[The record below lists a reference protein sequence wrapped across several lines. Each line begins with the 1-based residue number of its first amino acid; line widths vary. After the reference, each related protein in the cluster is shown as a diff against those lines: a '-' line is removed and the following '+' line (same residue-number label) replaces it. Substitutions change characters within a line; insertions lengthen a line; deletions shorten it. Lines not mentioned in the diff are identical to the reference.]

1 MRDITYFFVHSEE
14 VCYNKKVIFLSKM
27 YIIYYRL
34 SIMGGIKVKKIE
46 LKTKLIILGICGL
59 LLLTLFAIGVKLKYD
74 EKSEDKLILR
84 EGEMITTKEVKY
96 LLSFLAI
103 EEIEL
108 LKEDTFFTF
117 KDFQNTIPYLAN
129 KLSLDEDSIQ
139 DKASF
144 KIQEEDQRKAV
155 LVKEFLEIYESCIES
170 MEAEDSLFK
179 ENKLFLVGI
188 PDEYKDNES
197 NNIMS
202 TDLGKFDVSNTL
214 DYGSFHINDELRKQ
228 EDYKLNYH
236 EFKIDDFINHKVNAV
251 VYDDKILYV
260 KEILAEET
268 ILYNA
273 WITKGSDKTIN
284 AFIHGVTK
292 QFETRHSLSKEISEV
307 VGDIAVENREVVG
320 IRMKPD
326 RIDGKVLLT
335 DKEYIE
341 VEGYGKIPLDE
352 NYKIYK
358 IYGELAQE
366 LTNNILVGY
375 ETTDFIVANG
385 KIVSALI
392 KGPIKAENI
401 RVLLKTKGFE
411 NYYHQG
417 ISFTSDKD
425 FSVTSLE
432 EITSYPAGTTL
443 TYNVADDALSKGR
456 LTIRPDD
463 ETGKITILSMERS
476 YGNPSYRG
484 AVELAPTDNGILIV
498 NELPLEEYLYAVIPS
513 EMPSYYSMEALKSQA
528 VCARSYAYN
537 HLISNS
543 LKEYGAHVDD
553 SVSYQVY
560 NNHEENEETILAVK
574 DTYGKVLTHGG
585 LVVDAYYFST
595 SSGHTASVGEVWNGD
610 AQYLI
615 GKLQQVQNE
624 DVVPVAYTDKEI
636 DFSNEETFRNFIL
649 NPTYQTYDSE
659 FAWYRWKVN
668 LPFKE
673 LSNSIN
679 SKIGSR
685 YKANPDYIQT
695 LSKNDEG
702 EEVFESLAI
711 DSIGNL
717 QDIQIL
723 KREKSGII
731 TEIKLVGD
739 QRTVKIIG
747 EYNIRMLLSPGDQK
761 IVRQDGSEVS
771 QSMLPSA
778 FFIMD
783 KGNTDITISGGG
795 YGHGVG
801 MSQNGAKAMA
811 DMGKEYNEILKH
823 YYSGAEIGYI
833 YE

>member
-1 MRDITYFFVHSEE
+1 M
-14 VCYNKKVIFLSKM
+14 
-27 YIIYYRL
+27 
-34 SIMGGIKVKKIE
+34 KKIE

-74 EKSEDKLILR
+74 EKNKDKLILR
-84 EGEMITTKEVKY
+84 EGEMITTKEVEY

-103 EEIEL
+103 EETEL

-117 KDFQNTIPYLAN
+117 KDFQNIIPSLAN
-129 KLSLDEDSIQ
+129 KLSIDEDSMLN
-139 DKASF
+139 KASF

-155 LVKEFLEIYESCIES
+155 LLEEFLEIYEAFIES
-170 MEAEDSLFK
+170 MQAEDSLFK
-179 ENKLFLVGI
+179 ESKLFLVGI

-197 NNIMS
+197 KNIMA
-202 TDLGKFDVSNTL
+202 TDQGKFDVSNTL
-214 DYGSFHINDELRKQ
+214 DYGSFRINDELTKE

-236 EFKIDDFINHKVNAV
+236 EFKIDDFINHKVKAV

-273 WITKGSDKTIN
+273 WITKGSDTTIN

-292 QFETRHSLSKEISEV
+292 EFETRHSLSEEIKEVI
-307 VGDIAVENREVVG
+307 GDIVVENREIVG

-375 ETTDFIVANG
+375 ETTDFIVADG

-401 RVLLKTKGFE
+401 RVLLKTNGYE
-411 NYYHQG
+411 SYYHKG
-417 ISFTSDKD
+417 ISFTCNKN
-425 FSVTSLE
+425 FSVTSLDE
-432 EITSYPAGTTL
+432 TTSYPAGTTL
-443 TYNVADDALSKGR
+443 TYNVGDDALSKGR
-456 LTIRPDD
+456 LTIKPDE
-463 ETGKITILSMERS
+463 ETGKTIISSMERS
-476 YGNPSYRG
+476 YGSPSYRG
-484 AVELAPTDNGILIV
+484 AVEVAPTDGGLLIV

-537 HLISNS
+537 HLLANS

-560 NNHEENEETILAVK
+560 NKIAENEETILAVK
-574 DTYGKVLTHGG
+574 DTYGKVMTHGG

-595 SSGHTASVGEVWNGD
+595 SSGHTASVGEVWSGD
-610 AQYLI
+610 AQYLT

-624 DVVPVAYTDKEI
+624 DEVTVSSTDNKI

-649 NPTYQTYDSE
+649 NPSYQTYDSE
-659 FAWYRWKVN
+659 FAWYRWKVT
-668 LPFKE
+668 LPLKE
-673 LSNSIN
+673 LGNSIN

-695 LSKNDEG
+695 LAKNDEG
-702 EEVFESLAI
+702 KEVFESLAI
-711 DSIGNL
+711 ESIGSL
-717 QDIQIL
+717 QDIQII

-747 EYNIRMLLSPGDQK
+747 EYNIRTLLSPGEQK
-761 IVRQDGSEVS
+761 IVRQDASEVS

-783 KGNTDITISGGG
+783 KVDTSVTITGGG

-823 YYSGAEIGYI
+823 YYSGVEIGYI